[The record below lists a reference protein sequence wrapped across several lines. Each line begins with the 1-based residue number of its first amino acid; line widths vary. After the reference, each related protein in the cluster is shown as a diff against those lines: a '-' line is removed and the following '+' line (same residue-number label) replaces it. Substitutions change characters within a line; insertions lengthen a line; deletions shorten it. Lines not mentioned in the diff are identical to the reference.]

1 MKQSISVVFQVL
13 SVVFQVLSVVF
24 QVLSLTFEGNMATKD
39 QSPERVIPSEELGDD
54 DIDQVSESIAQ
65 KVIAKIKASLG
76 TSGPGQVT
84 PSVGEASGST
94 TGQEGK
100 LFLIRPGPC

>member
-1 MKQSISVVFQVL
+1 
-13 SVVFQVLSVVF
+13 
-24 QVLSLTFEGNMATKD
+24 MATKD
-39 QSPERVIPSEELGDD
+39 QSPERVIPAEELGDD

-76 TSGPGQVT
+76 SRGPGLVT
-84 PSVGEASGST
+84 PSVGEASEST

-100 LFLIRPGPC
+100 FFPHQARSC